1 MRLVYNI
8 DTMSFTRRIK
18 KGDHIYLA
26 EVENKWVNGKVVQKH
41 IRYIGKEVDGKTIL
55 SSSMSNIEI
64 DHVKLYGPLLVL
76 NHLACEIQLNEH
88 LGQYSDEILSLVYAH
103 CLDYKSINQMERW
116 FKRTD
121 LNMMLK
127 IDNLTEERLLGA
139 LDSIESFDLQKLQE
153 SIFESVQ
160 SLYELEDTGIIYDVT
175 NTYLHG
181 KKCSLGKLGHDKE
194 GVKGRPLIQIGL
206 GVTKKEGIPVFH
218 KTFHGNVHDARTLND
233 LITSFSENK
242 IKKVLIV
249 FDRGITSKET
259 LKNLKKLKYDVVCG
273 VPIRSNLKAIL
284 RPIIKMKQF
293 ILLDNRVQ
301 LNRNIFYVITQLHEL
316 GEVKGTLAWCYNER
330 QQRDLRESRYDEI
343 TNAQKLISESKPI
356 KPGLEKFFDKEN
368 KLIRRK
374 LAEAEE
380 FDGYSCIFSTMRLSK
395 KQMLKIY
402 FGDKDIVEKAFQSIK
417 GVVRIQPIRHWLYNR
432 VIAHVFICYLSYL
445 LLSLLRLRLK
455 KISISPVD
463 ALIELDTMYKVYIRD
478 DKKGFSLSRTVTL
491 TKKQERLLK
500 TIDSQLIKS

>member
-1 MRLVYNI
+1 
-8 DTMSFTRRIK
+8 MSFTRRIK

-26 EVENKWVNGKVVQKH
+26 EVENKWIDGKVVQKH
-41 IRYIGKEVDGKTIL
+41 VRYIGKEVDGKTIL

-64 DHVKLYGPLLVL
+64 DYVKLYGPLLVL
-76 NHLACEIQLNEH
+76 NHLACEIRLNEH
-88 LGQYSDEILSLVYAH
+88 LGQYADEILSLVYAH

-127 IDNLTEERLLGA
+127 IDNLTEERLLRA
-139 LDSIESFDLQKLQE
+139 LDSIEDFDLQKLQKA
-153 SIFESVQ
+153 IFESVQ
-160 SLYELEDTGIIYDVT
+160 SLYQLKDTGIIYDVT
-175 NTYLHG
+175 NTYLYG

-206 GVTKKEGIPVFH
+206 GVTKNEGIPVFH
-218 KTFHGNVHDARTLND
+218 KTFHGNIHDARTLDD

-242 IKKVLIV
+242 IKTALIV
-249 FDRGITSKET
+249 FDRGITSQKA

-273 VPIRSNLKAIL
+273 VAIRTNLKTML
-284 RPIIKMKQF
+284 RSIIKRKQF

-301 LNRNIFYVITQLHEL
+301 VNKNIFYVITQPYEL

-343 TNAQKLISESKPI
+343 TNAQKLIAENKPI
-356 KPGLEKFFDKEN
+356 KPGLERFFDNEK
-368 KLIRRK
+368 KLIRKK

-380 FDGYSCIFSTMRLSK
+380 FDGYSCIFSTKRLSK
-395 KQMLKIY
+395 KQMLSIY

-432 VIAHVFICYLSYL
+432 VIAHIFICYLSYL
-445 LLSLLRLRLK
+445 LLSLLGPAHKL
-455 KISISPVD
+455 
-463 ALIELDTMYKVYIRD
+463 
-478 DKKGFSLSRTVTL
+478 TL
-491 TKKQERLLK
+491 EVLAQ
-500 TIDSQLIKS
+500 

>member
-1 MRLVYNI
+1 
-8 DTMSFTRRIK
+8 MSFTRRIK

-26 EVENKWVNGKVVQKH
+26 EVENKWIDGKVVQKH
-41 IRYIGKEVDGKTIL
+41 VRYIGKEVDGKTIL

-64 DHVKLYGPLLVL
+64 DYVKLYGPLLVL
-76 NHLACEIQLNEH
+76 NHLACEIRLNEH
-88 LGQYSDEILSLVYAH
+88 LGQYADEILSLVYAH

-127 IDNLTEERLLGA
+127 IDNLTEERLLRA
-139 LDSIESFDLQKLQE
+139 LDSIEDFDLQKLQKA
-153 SIFESVQ
+153 IFESVQ
-160 SLYELEDTGIIYDVT
+160 SLYQLKDTGIIYDVT
-175 NTYLHG
+175 NTYLYG

-206 GVTKKEGIPVFH
+206 GVTKNEGIPVFH
-218 KTFHGNVHDARTLND
+218 KTFHGNIHDARTLDD

-242 IKKVLIV
+242 IKTALIV
-249 FDRGITSKET
+249 FDRGITSQKA

-273 VPIRSNLKAIL
+273 VAIRTNLKTML
-284 RPIIKMKQF
+284 RSIIKRKQF

-301 LNRNIFYVITQLHEL
+301 VNKNIFYVITQPYEL

-343 TNAQKLISESKPI
+343 TNAQKLIAENKPI
-356 KPGLEKFFDKEN
+356 KPGLERFFDNEK
-368 KLIRRK
+368 KLIRKK

-380 FDGYSCIFSTMRLSK
+380 FDGYSCIFSTKRLSK
-395 KQMLKIY
+395 KQMLSIY

-432 VIAHVFICYLSYL
+432 VIAHIFICYLSYL
-445 LLSLLRLRLK
+445 LLSLLRFRLK
-455 KISISPVD
+455 KISISSVE

-478 DKKGFSLSRTVTL
+478 EKKDFSLSRTVTL
-491 TKKQERLLK
+491 TKKQEKILK
-500 TIDSQLIKS
+500 AIDSQLIKS